1 MSAKSIIA
9 IAALSI
15 CAGSA
20 FAADNVGSTTDYGT
34 PIVLKSTH
42 TRAEV
47 QRELQRAQVAG
58 EIVPAELYGEL
69 TPSTS
74 STVSRSQ
81 VHADAVA
88 YAMHQ
93 AHSFSTKQDLFGG

>member
-20 FAADNVGSTTDYGT
+20 FAADNFASMADYGT
-34 PIVLKSTH
+34 QIVPKSTR

-47 QRELQRAQVAG
+47 KQELQRAQVAG

-74 STVSRSQ
+74 STLSRSQ

-93 AHSFSTKQDLFGG
+93 AHSFSTKQDLIGG